1 MLIKAFW
8 LQTLFFLIMVD
19 RVLYLCSFATGKV
32 LYYFFGLVLYTGY
45 VTGFVWGI
53 VKASGTDHQ
62 RHFLLML
69 PIRGF
74 YLIKALSFSLQ
85 ASQLK
90 YGLPH
95 KSTLYGQFLT
105 RKINSTSWLGF
116 RLYRSLPF
124 LYELRCLLD
133 WSCTTTALTMYDWL
147 KVSYLSFYYI
157 PHQGCSN

>member
-1 MLIKAFW
+1 ML
-8 LQTLFFLIMVD
+8 D

-32 LYYFFGLVLYTGY
+32 AYYFFCLGLYTGY
-45 VTGFVWGI
+45 VSDFVWGI
-53 VKASGTDHQ
+53 LTALGTGHERYFEQ
-62 RHFLLML
+62 LLL
-69 PIRGF
+69 WRGF
-74 YLIKALSFSLQ
+74 YMIKALSLSLQ
-85 ASQLK
+85 AVQLK

-105 RKINSTSWLGF
+105 RKINGPSWLGF

-147 KVSYLSFYYI
+147 KVSKPLVIMIFI
-157 PHQGCSN
+157 PH